1 MSRNRNAPARA
12 GQQKAVARQSN
23 KAQLQDLLESVDTKA
38 ALERV
43 LPKYLTVERLIGLT
57 MLATTSSPQLRQ
69 CSPGSVIQALM
80 QAAQL
85 GLEPGG
91 PLGHA
96 YLVPYGNVCQMIPG
110 YRGLFFLA
118 VDSGAIKKGV
128 ARLVYE
134 GDHFEWTQGVE
145 ETITHRPRL
154 GGDRSDAKIIGAYA
168 VVWHPDGST
177 QFEVMSREEIDRV
190 RASSKASKNG
200 PWVDWYGEMAKKTVV
215 KRLLK
220 QVAISTKAQ
229 RLADAIELDNRFES
243 GEISGVIPGL
253 DTPESLNASTATR
266 TQQRAEELLERMR
279 SARGREVGL
288 VEEAE
293 EVPPGPEPEDEE
305 PGPEFADD
313 YDDEPPF

>member
-1 MSRNRNAPARA
+1 MSRRNVPARA
-12 GQQKAVARQSN
+12 NQAEQKKAVARQN
-23 KAQLQDLLESVDTKA
+23 KAELQDLLESIDTRA

-69 CSPGSVIQALM
+69 CTPGSVIQALM

-96 YLVPYGNVCQMIPG
+96 YLVPYGTVCTMIPG

-128 ARLVYE
+128 ARLIFE

-145 ETITHRPRL
+145 ERIDHRPNL
-154 GGDRSDAKIIGAYA
+154 KGDRSDAKAIGAYA

-177 QFEVMSREEIDRV
+177 QFEVMNRAEIDRV
-190 RASSKASKNG
+190 RAASKASKNG

-220 QVAISTKAQ
+220 QIAISTKAQ

-243 GEISGVIPGL
+243 GEISGVIPGRR
-253 DTPESLNASTATR
+253 PSR
-266 TQQRAEELLERMR
+266 
-279 SARGREVGL
+279 RGV
-288 VEEAE
+288 
-293 EVPPGPEPEDEE
+293 D
-305 PGPEFADD
+305 
-313 YDDEPPF
+313 